1 MPCQAADVRIIPM
14 HDISPTDALEDLA
27 SYHDL
32 AAEVEG
38 LRATYL
44 RPLASHPD
52 QRVRDQLASLEACLS
67 ASLLALDS
75 LRAVEQ

>member
-1 MPCQAADVRIIPM
+1 M
-14 HDISPTDALEDLA
+14 HDISPAEALEDLG
-27 SYHDL
+27 SYNDL

-52 QRVRDQLASLEACLS
+52 QRVRHQLATLETCLR

-75 LRAVEQ
+75 LKGVEP